1 MKFNADDMTED
12 QRKKY
17 PETYKLLK
25 SIEFDTEM
33 REKSRLYRFKCFFT
47 DRWDLEDVLFYIMM
61 LSYSFLFICMSLS
74 ILFGG
79 ME

>member
-1 MKFNADDMTED
+1 MRFTADDMTEE
-12 QRKKY
+12 QRRKY

-47 DRWDLEDVLFYIMM
+47 DRWDLDDVLFYIMM
-61 LSYSFLFICMSLS
+61 IFASFDFMCMGLM